1 MVNHKKYNNI
11 DKLSHY
17 NLIKHYNFTDNQNY
31 GAIWNTFIDVII
43 EYKLY
48 IINLNHLRCMLGPFS
63 SRNYFKKHY
72 YFFIKKIIKK
82 DMRKSQKPTSSTTL
96 YKKQTDN
103 NQNKRRFNKIGTYR
117 EIQKFKMECTAKL
130 ILRIFEFGT
139 YRENKRK
146 YV

>member
-1 MVNHKKYNNI
+1 
-11 DKLSHY
+11 
-17 NLIKHYNFTDNQNY
+17 
-31 GAIWNTFIDVII
+31 
-43 EYKLY
+43 
-48 IINLNHLRCMLGPFS
+48 MLGPFS